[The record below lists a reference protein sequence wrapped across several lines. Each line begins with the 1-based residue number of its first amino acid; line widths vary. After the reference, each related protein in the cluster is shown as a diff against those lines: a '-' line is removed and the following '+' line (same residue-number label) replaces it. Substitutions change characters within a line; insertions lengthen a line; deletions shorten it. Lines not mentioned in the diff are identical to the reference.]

1 MTGSAEGFFED
12 VQTVVAE
19 PMNFKAR
26 LAIGEEAYKSLT
38 VIGKVREYWDL
49 IGAAGGGAALASSSI
64 VATAF
69 FAPKGLLAFL
79 GLATA
84 ATPVG
89 WVVAAGVLSAGAWY
103 GLAQSLKKAAAERM
117 IPIPKYINTPLDALA
132 ISIADLLLP
141 LALKVA
147 KADGTIAD
155 DERAH
160 LHHYL
165 VKQWGY
171 DPVFVTQALA
181 AVEEGLDKLDVAP
194 IAKCLAVFSQAN
206 PDCKYEEMTRETLKL
221 LQEMMEADREI
232 HSAEQRIIK
241 EVEEVFASARP
252 QTAVEKVLQETSD
265 LVGKSATRARTGA
278 NQVLRKLSE
287 AAASPLDKMKKRAR

>member
-1 MTGSAEGFFED
+1 MTTSAEGFFED

-38 VIGKVREYWDL
+38 VIGKVRDYWDL
-49 IGAAGGGAALASSSI
+49 IGAAGGGAALASSSV
-64 VATAF
+64 VATTF
-69 FAPKGLLAFL
+69 FAPKGLLAIL
-79 GLATA
+79 GLTTA

-89 WVVAAGVLSAGAWY
+89 WVVAAGILSAGAWY
-103 GLAQSLKKAAAERM
+103 GLAQSLKKAAADRM

-155 DERAH
+155 AERTH

-181 AVEEGLDKLDVAP
+181 AVEDGLDELDVAP

-221 LQEMMEADREI
+221 LQEMMEADRQI
-232 HSAEQRIIK
+232 NPSEQRIIK
-241 EVEEVFASARP
+241 EVEAVFASARP
-252 QTAVEKVLQETSD
+252 QTAVERVLQETSD
-265 LVGKSATRARTGA
+265 LVDKSATLARKGA
-278 NQVLRKLSE
+278 NQVRRKLSE